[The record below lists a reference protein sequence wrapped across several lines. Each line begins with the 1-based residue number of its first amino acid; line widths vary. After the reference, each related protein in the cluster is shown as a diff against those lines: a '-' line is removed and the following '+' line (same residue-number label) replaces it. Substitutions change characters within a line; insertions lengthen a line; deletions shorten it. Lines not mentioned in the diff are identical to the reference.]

1 MNSGRSPINKK
12 LIIVG
17 LLVLIILC
25 VIAFIIFSKWDSSNM
40 EYTDDSEYI
49 TTMDS
54 ITAYTSKN
62 HPIASILPIKNTS
75 PFYYIS
81 LPVDGDSPDNVSA
94 AIEISYY
101 TKEGK
106 AAAEARLKSSEFSKY
121 HPENYKVIY
130 TQLTDD

>member
-1 MNSGRSPINKK
+1 
-12 LIIVG
+12 
-17 LLVLIILC
+17 
-25 VIAFIIFSKWDSSNM
+25 
-40 EYTDDSEYI
+40 
-49 TTMDS
+49 MDS

-62 HPIASILPIKNTS
+62 HPIASILPINNTS

-81 LPVDGDSPDNVSA
+81 LPVDGDSPDNFSA